1 MLVLSRKSGQAVV
14 IQGTDRVE
22 NVVKVA
28 ALAIGGGGVR
38 LGFEAGSDVA
48 VHREGV
54 WERILAER
62 PSEPSKVPHEQLDRW
77 ADDGGPEPGKNGRG
91 TPVTG

>member
-1 MLVLSRKSGQAVV
+1 MLVLSRKSDQAVV

-22 NVVKVA
+22 NVVKVTV
-28 ALAIGGGGVR
+28 LAIGRGSVR
-38 LGFEAGSDVA
+38 LGFEAGSDMA
-48 VHREGV
+48 VHREEV

-62 PSEPSKVPHEQLDRW
+62 TSERPTVPHEQSDRW
-77 ADDGGPEPGKNGRG
+77 ADDGGPEPSNGRG